1 LNKKQPHS
9 LEAEETVIASCLL
22 SEDGMI
28 YDEVSQIV
36 IPSDFYLQQN
46 SIIFDTIGKVVASGE
61 LINEISL
68 IEALRKSGN
77 EEEAG
82 GLSAIYHIQDRVET
96 PLQANYAAGLV
107 KEKSSLRK
115 LIRFARIAEE
125 EAFDQSEESNSIVS
139 KLEAEL
145 QGLQD
150 VHDNSDGA
158 IKAATEELREDYRA
172 MVNGT
177 YSVKSMPTR
186 ISQIDEKLESG
197 GISGG
202 EVLVIAAPT
211 SCGKTALALNIA
223 LQNGVSHNAPGLYF
237 SFEMQAKSL
246 ANRMIQTCSAVNLK
260 QLKDGVMPPEKQ
272 KLVWDAT
279 DRVSGAPIYTN
290 HYVRSV
296 DELRAKARMYKRK
309 HKIEWI
315 VIDYLQLIPW
325 NQKLKKNDGIAE
337 VSHQVK
343 LMAMELD
350 IPVILLA
357 QVNREGAKRE
367 SGLTLYDL
375 KDSGDIEN
383 DADIILLLWPDG
395 ADIGEATRHDAEH
408 GSYVSIKYNIAKQRE
423 GERDQRGK
431 FIFKNHIGRFQ

>member
-1 LNKKQPHS
+1 
-9 LEAEETVIASCLL
+9 
-22 SEDGMI
+22 MI
-28 YDEVSQIV
+28 YDEVSQLIT
-36 IPSDFYLQQN
+36 PSDFYVEAHGIL
-46 SIIFDTIGKVVASGE
+46 FDTIGKIVASGE
-61 LINEISL
+61 AINEISL
-68 IEALRKSGN
+68 LESLRKSG
-77 EEEAG
+77 EEETVG
-82 GLSAIYHIQDRVET
+82 GISAIYHIQDRVESPT
-96 PLQANYAAGLV
+96 HAKYAANIV
-107 KEKSSLRK
+107 KDKSKLRK
-115 LIRFARIAEE
+115 LIRCSRIAEE
-125 EAFDQSEESNSIVS
+125 EAYEQVEDSEAIASRLES
-139 KLEAEL
+139 EL
-145 QGLQD
+145 QSLQD
-150 VHDNSDGA
+150 VQDNDDGA
-158 IKAATEELREDYRA
+158 IHEATEQLREDFKA

-177 YSVKSMPTR
+177 YEVKSMPTR
-186 ISQIDEKLESG
+186 IAQIDEKLEAG

-202 EVLVIAAPT
+202 EVMVIAAPT

-223 LQNGVSHNAPGLYF
+223 LQNGVSHNTPGLYF

-272 KLVWDAT
+272 KRVWEAT
-279 DRVSGAPIYTN
+279 DKVSHAPVYTN
-290 HYVRSV
+290 HYVRGV

-350 IPVILLA
+350 IPVVLLA

-395 ADIGEATRHDAEH
+395 ADVGEAMRHDAEH
-408 GSYVSIKYNIAKQRE
+408 GSYVSIKYNIALQRE

-431 FIFKNHIGRFQ
+431 FVFKNHIGRFI

>member
-1 LNKKQPHS
+1 M
-9 LEAEETVIASCLL
+9 T
-22 SEDGMI
+22 
-28 YDEVSQIV
+28 YDEVSQI
-36 IPSDFYLQQN
+36 IQPSDFYLERH
-46 SIIFDTIGKVVASGE
+46 SIMFDAIGKVVSSGE
-61 LINEISL
+61 AINEVSL
-68 IEALRKSGN
+68 LETLRKSGDEDN
-77 EEEAG
+77 VG
-82 GLSAIYHIQDRVET
+82 GIAAIYHIQDRVET
-96 PLQANYAAGLV
+96 ASHAKYAAKIV
-107 KEKSSLRK
+107 KDKSKLRK
-115 LIRFARIAEE
+115 LIRCARLAEE
-125 EAFDQSEESNSIVS
+125 EAYEQAEDSDCIASR
-139 KLEAEL
+139 LEAEL

-150 VHDNSDGA
+150 VQDNDDGA
-158 IKAATEELREDYRA
+158 IHEATEQLREDYKA
-172 MVNGT
+172 MANGT

-186 ISQIDEKLESG
+186 IAQIDEKLEAG

-223 LQNGVSHNAPGLYF
+223 LQNGVSHETPGLYF

-246 ANRMIQTCSAVNLK
+246 ANRMIQTCAAVNLK
-260 QLKDGVMPPEKQ
+260 QLKDGVMMPEKQ
-272 KLVWDAT
+272 KRVWDAT
-279 DRVSGAPIYTN
+279 DKVSAAPIYTN
-290 HYVRSV
+290 HYVRGI

-395 ADIGEATRHDAEH
+395 ADVGEATRHDAEH